1 MAKHH
6 KGEIFGLLRPGSPES
21 GPLTVLFKINDDHEI
36 DEKVSKLSCLLKS
49 VKNVAIK
56 SSFLDQVINLGIYSQ
71 CTVVC

>member
-36 DEKVSKLSCLLKS
+36 DEKVSKLSCLLKKVS
-49 VKNVAIK
+49 KM
-56 SSFLDQVINLGIYSQ
+56 SR
-71 CTVVC
+71 